1 MSKDIKVEVVE
12 TKRSIQKRTTLG
24 TLMEPRIATSAI
36 CQRQSTVK
44 EACGDLVAAA
54 QALATEDQKV
64 TDLEAKLAA
73 QRTIRDEATV
83 KFDRSFDLVVAG
95 VEKFAITLAE
105 VTELALAIHERQ
117 SFTLAP
123 PISIAAMFDG
133 EARSILV
140 EVKLP
145 QGATTCLV
153 EVSTNPGDP
162 GSWKRVRGH
171 GARRT
176 LTGLAAGTYWFRALC
191 SRGNDDS
198 DYIDPTSVVVK

>member
-36 CQRQSTVK
+36 CKRQSTVK
-44 EACGDLVAAA
+44 EACEDLIAAA
-54 QALATEDQKV
+54 KVLATEDQKV
-64 TDLEAKLAA
+64 TDIEAKLAA
-73 QRTIRDEATV
+73 QRTIRDEATGR
-83 KFDRSFDLVVAG
+83 FDRGFDLVVAG
-95 VEKFAITLAE
+95 VEKYALTLAE

-117 SFTLAP
+117 NFALAP
-123 PISIAAMFDG
+123 PLSIAAMFDS
-133 EARSILV
+133 EARSVLV

-145 QGATTCLV
+145 QGAATCLV
-153 EVSTNPGDP
+153 EVSTTPGDP
-162 GSWKRVRGH
+162 DSWRRVRGH

-198 DYIDPTSVVVK
+198 DYIEPTSVVVK